1 MELISLDCQ
10 RKKSYVVKA
19 KNGDMRTLLYLVNEN
34 RLDIYK
40 VAKGIL
46 HSEDDVEDAIQ
57 NTVIKVFENIKT
69 LKQDEFFET
78 WMIRILINECN
89 NIMRK
94 NKRVLQFQESLV
106 VENYD
111 DIYEKLD
118 LINAIASL
126 NNELKII
133 TRLYYF
139 EDMSTVEIAKIL
151 NIPEGTVR
159 SRLARAREKLKKQM
173 IERNEIEFA
182 HEIVKEKGICIW

>member
-182 HEIVKEKGICIW
+182 HEIVKEKWICI

>member
-94 NKRVLQFQESLV
+94 NKRVLRFQESLV
-106 VENYD
+106 VETYD
-111 DIYEKLD
+111 DEYEKLD

-139 EDMSTVEIAKIL
+139 EDMSTVKIAKIL

-173 IERNEIEFA
+173 IERNDIEFTQD
-182 HEIVKEKGICIW
+182 IVKEKGICI

>member
-1 MELISLDCQ
+1 MELISLDYQ

-19 KNGDMRTLLYLVNEN
+19 KSGDMRTLLYLVNEN
-34 RLDIYK
+34 KLDIYK

-46 HSEDDVEDAIQ
+46 HSEADVEDAIQ
-57 NTVIKVFENIKT
+57 NTVIKAFENIKT

-78 WMIRILINECN
+78 WVIRILINECN

-106 VENYD
+106 VETYD

-126 NNELKII
+126 NNELKVI

-159 SRLARAREKLKKQM
+159 SRLARARKKLKKQM
-173 IERNEIEFA
+173 IERNDIEFTQD
-182 HEIVKEKGICIW
+182 IVKEKGICI

>member
-133 TRLYYF
+133 TRL
-139 EDMSTVEIAKIL
+139 
-151 NIPEGTVR
+151 
-159 SRLARAREKLKKQM
+159 
-173 IERNEIEFA
+173 
-182 HEIVKEKGICIW
+182 

>member
-182 HEIVKEKGICIW
+182 NEIVKEKGICI

>member
-1 MELISLDCQ
+1 MELISLDYQ

-19 KNGDMRTLLYLVNEN
+19 KSGDMRTLLYLVNEN
-34 RLDIYK
+34 KLDIYK

-46 HSEDDVEDAIQ
+46 HSEADVEDAIQ
-57 NTVIKVFENIKT
+57 NTVIKAFENIKT

-78 WMIRILINECN
+78 WVIRILINECN

-106 VENYD
+106 VETYD

-126 NNELKII
+126 NNELKVI

-173 IERNEIEFA
+173 IERNDIEFTQD
-182 HEIVKEKGICIW
+182 IVKEKGICI

>member
-182 HEIVKEKGICIW
+182 HEIVKEKGICI